1 MRKQSLTRGMTLI
14 ELVIV
19 IGILGII
26 VVTVASFQTNILS
39 NNRYSF
45 DSLSSAQDARTILRT
60 IVKELR
66 STSPGNNGSYAIIT
80 AATNTI
86 AFYSDTNGDGLKEQ
100 IRYFIATTT
109 LKKGVIIPTGSPL
122 VYNSNNENITV
133 LAYNIRNSTSSP
145 LFEYYD
151 ENYSGT
157 SSPLTLPIT
166 ITKVHLIKINLLID
180 ANPNKAPV
188 LRTYT
193 SQVSLRNLKDNL

>member
-26 VVTVASFQTNILS
+26 MVAISSFQTNILT

-66 STSPGNNGSYAIIT
+66 STSPSNNGSYAISM

-86 AFYSDTNGDGLKEQ
+86 AFFSDTNGDGLKEQ

-109 LKKGVIIPTGSPL
+109 LKKGVIIPAGSPL
-122 VYNSNNENITV
+122 TYNPNNENITT

-157 SSPLTLPIT
+157 SSPLTQPVT
-166 ITKVHLIKINLLID
+166 VTKVHLVKISLLID

-193 SQVSLRNLKDNL
+193 SQVNLRNLKDNL

>member
-1 MRKQSLTRGMTLI
+1 MTLV

-26 VVTVASFQTNILS
+26 MVAVASFQTNILT

-45 DSLSSAQDARTILRT
+45 DSLSSAQDARAILRT
-60 IVKELR
+60 IVRELR
-66 STSPGNNGSYAIIT
+66 STSPGNNGSYAIST
-80 AATNTI
+80 AATSTI
-86 AFYSDTNGDGLKEQ
+86 VFYSDTNGDGIKEQ

-122 VYNSNNENITV
+122 VYNTNNENITI
-133 LAYNIRNSTSSP
+133 LAYNVRNSTSSP
-145 LFEYYD
+145 LFEYFN

-157 SSPLTLPIT
+157 GSPLTQPVVVTSIS
-166 ITKVHLIKINLLID
+166 LIKISLLID
-180 ANPNKAPV
+180 SNPNKAPA

-193 SQVSLRNLKDNL
+193 SQVNLRNLKDNL